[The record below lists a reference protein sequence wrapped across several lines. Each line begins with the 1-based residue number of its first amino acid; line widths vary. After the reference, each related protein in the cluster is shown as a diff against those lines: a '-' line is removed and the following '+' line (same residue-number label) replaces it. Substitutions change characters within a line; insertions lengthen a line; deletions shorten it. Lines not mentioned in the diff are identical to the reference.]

1 MITNLLF
8 SKASALYDAC
18 DKLMNE
24 GISLSDDTTGTIKA
38 FNSLVQEHDFSNV
51 TFTDEQS
58 GLMGVKW
65 CDDHVMIPAI
75 YDSVKC
81 FTKFPFPKDQ
91 CFTIA
96 SRNGKDYLINSLGKE
111 VFEADEIKPY
121 VDLCSIV
128 SFRNSNKWGI
138 RKSSGTILL
147 PAKYDSISFGSNGF
161 IFLSLGEKKGF
172 IADSTIIEPQYDNI
186 EFDEDDNLVVTQ
198 NGQKGFIDENGRFTT
213 EMSNAYYNL
222 NMFL

>member
-8 SKASALYDAC
+8 SEASALYDAC

-24 GISLSDDTTGTIKA
+24 GISLSDDTSGTIKA
-38 FNSLVQEHDFSNV
+38 FNSLIQEHDFSNV
-51 TFTDEQS
+51 SFTDEQS
-58 GLMGVKW
+58 GLTGIKW
-65 CDDHVMIPAI
+65 CNGQVMIPAK

-91 CFTIA
+91 CFAIA
-96 SRNGKDYLINSLGKE
+96 SRNDKDYLINSLGEE

-121 VDLCSIV
+121 LDLCSIA
-128 SFRNSNKWGI
+128 SFRNDTKWGI
-138 RKSSGTILL
+138 VKSSGNILL

-161 IFLSLGEKKGF
+161 IFLSLGRKEGF
-172 IADSTIIEPQYDNI
+172 IADSTIIEPQYDSI

-198 NGQKGFIDENGRFTT
+198 NGQKGFIDENDKFTT
-213 EMSNAYYNL
+213 EKSEAYYNL